1 MQKILPFFS
10 GGCILRPCS
19 GTSPPFCTLSKCF
32 FLLKGFLLALR
43 HLCVEGLCL
52 WGGPRVGRGVA
63 VLPIRQGRVRFVTV
77 LQGPGEGSVNH
88 SFGAVS
94 SAKVVPLK
102 ILSVWRGWILNE
114 ISFNTQRHTWRKNCF
129 CTLDKIQRGIKL
141 GQIYTRGGWVFV
153 QAQGTASWSRPPP
166 SGWRG

>member
-32 FLLKGFLLALR
+32 FLLKDFLLAFR
-43 HLCVEGLCL
+43 HLCVEGLSL

-77 LQGPGEGSVNH
+77 LQGPGEFSISH
-88 SFGAVS
+88 SFGAVYS
-94 SAKVVPLK
+94 EIIVPLK
-102 ILSVWRGWILNE
+102 ILYV
-114 ISFNTQRHTWRKNCF
+114 
-129 CTLDKIQRGIKL
+129 
-141 GQIYTRGGWVFV
+141 
-153 QAQGTASWSRPPP
+153 
-166 SGWRG
+166 